1 VGLAVGLR
9 TLLRSICI
17 LFMDD
22 IGLFSLADCIDSVLM
37 RAAGTLGM
45 DHARGLIISIRT
57 KDCGTVYCMLLK
69 NSWMFTPTKQNGTML
84 ARGKLFNTCRSALM
98 QAKRFALEDVVP
110 AEETIRP
117 KIRILGTYTFDDIL
131 GERALLD
138 VLLLIL
144 CALEVACWSL

>member
-1 VGLAVGLR
+1 
-9 TLLRSICI
+9 
-17 LFMDD
+17 MDD

-69 NSWMFTPTKQNGTML
+69 NSWMFTPTKQNGS
-84 ARGKLFNTCRSALM
+84 AFSAQGGKKLFNTCRSALM
-98 QAKRFALEDVVP
+98 QAKRLALEDVRP

-131 GERALLD
+131 GESALD
-138 VLLLIL
+138 VSSIIL
-144 CALEVACWSL
+144 CAPEVACWSL

>member
-69 NSWMFTPTKQNGTML
+69 NSWMFTPTKQNGRVL

-131 GERALLD
+131 GESALE
-138 VLLLIL
+138 VLLIIL